1 MRKIVFPILLLC
13 CVLYSC
19 KKTAVS
25 PVSIEGET
33 AVCSESTT
41 IKHIGAFP
49 YDVYKPEELIELY
62 PYTYMMHKYLD
73 MALEFLEV
81 PFRDYSY
88 MEISEKQSKLM
99 EAADQLYSL
108 SSLENGD
115 YGYTSEDDFFAD
127 LYMQLVEDVNSFPI
141 VRHYMSESKAVVD
154 TDDIVLPLDGGV
166 AYSKLTI
173 LYCYE
178 NSMPLEVELYS
189 DADYY
194 EDNDCDCYSEA
205 ALAPR
210 RLVRYILLSK
220 WLTDIRY
227 RNYKNSCPDMNAM
240 RDAMDEWEA
249 ATDYAIR
256 FKEIKDNGW
265 NRFTWGIG
273 CNYHVCI
280 SDNLTGDAGGVSSL
294 GAVPWAYVHI
304 NPDYAEKGTCLHELG
319 HTLALEHEQCRPD
332 RDCYITIH
340 YDNIKPSWKIQYH
353 KFLSTSATAYG
364 EFDFESIMLY
374 DSYSNSAINSDLP
387 VMTKKDGSTF
397 RAQRECLSR
406 GDIEHIRN
414 IYY

>member
-49 YDVYKPEELIELY
+49 YDVYTPEELIELY

-166 AYSKLTI
+166 AYSKLNI

-189 DADYY
+189 DEDYY
-194 EDNDCDCYSEA
+194 EDNDCVSNSEA
-205 ALAPR
+205 
-210 RLVRYILLSK
+210 
-220 WLTDIRY
+220 
-227 RNYKNSCPDMNAM
+227 
-240 RDAMDEWEA
+240 E
-249 ATDYAIR
+249 
-256 FKEIKDNGW
+256 
-265 NRFTWGIG
+265 
-273 CNYHVCI
+273 
-280 SDNLTGDAGGVSSL
+280 
-294 GAVPWAYVHI
+294 
-304 NPDYAEKGTCLHELG
+304 
-319 HTLALEHEQCRPD
+319 
-332 RDCYITIH
+332 
-340 YDNIKPSWKIQYH
+340 
-353 KFLSTSATAYG
+353 
-364 EFDFESIMLY
+364 
-374 DSYSNSAINSDLP
+374 
-387 VMTKKDGSTF
+387 
-397 RAQRECLSR
+397 
-406 GDIEHIRN
+406 
-414 IYY
+414 